1 MVGRI
6 LSSALAAAWV
16 ATASPA
22 LAYYPSDPTGPSPDD
37 PAAWT
42 ERAPARAL
50 AREKGDDDCRCAMDV
65 RGNAAS
71 SSEEEAKRHDM
82 ETHRAEDVDRG

>member
-6 LSSALAAAWV
+6 LSSALAVAWV

-22 LAYYPSDPTGPSPDD
+22 FANYTTDPTGPSPDD

-42 ERAPARAL
+42 ANRAPARAL
-50 AREKGDDDCRCAMDV
+50 VREKGDDDCRCATDV
-65 RGNAAS
+65 RGIAHT
-71 SSEEEAKRHDM
+71 SSEGEAKPM
-82 ETHRAEDVDRG
+82 ESPHGKDVDHG